1 MTGISTQCSGLTETQ
16 PKPKTKMD
24 NETQQRLDD
33 IADQIR
39 ILEIEVDI
47 LISTLDLINK
57 RTKNT
62 QND

>member
-1 MTGISTQCSGLTETQ
+1 
-16 PKPKTKMD
+16 MD
-24 NETQQRLDD
+24 NETRQRLDD

-39 ILEIEVDI
+39 ILEVEVDI

-57 RTKNT
+57 QTRNT

>member
-1 MTGISTQCSGLTETQ
+1 
-16 PKPKTKMD
+16 MD